1 MGINKRYF
9 KKDSLLTELQTD
21 KTLAQIFGA
30 DVFFFL
36 DSESNTAHKMYV
48 EGKSKQQILKFIQNE
63 NN

>member
-9 KKDSLLTELQTD
+9 KKDSLLKQLQTD
-21 KTLAQIFGA
+21 KTLAQIFSA
-30 DVFFFL
+30 DVFLFL
-36 DSESNTAHKMYV
+36 DYESNTAHQMYV